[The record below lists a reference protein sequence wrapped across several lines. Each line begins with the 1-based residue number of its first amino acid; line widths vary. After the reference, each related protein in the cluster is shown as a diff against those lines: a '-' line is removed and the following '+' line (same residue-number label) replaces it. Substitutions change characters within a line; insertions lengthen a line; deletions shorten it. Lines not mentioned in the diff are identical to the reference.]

1 MSENEMFME
10 VFTNFQSRFKG
21 LEIVGTLVYYNGE
34 LQFNTEGFNLLYN
47 LTKLCELLKDELQ

>member
-10 VFTNFQSRFKG
+10 VFTNFQRRFKG

>member
-1 MSENEMFME
+1 MSDNEMFME
-10 VFTNFQSRFKG
+10 VFTNFQRRFKG

-47 LTKLCELLKDELQ
+47 LTKLCELLKDELR